1 MEEQLITEG
10 QSFYW
15 ILLSLSILS
24 LLFVFF
30 KYYLIPE
37 WKAKKEQLK
46 PYTAEEL
53 ESLFDQDFSMNKI
66 NIQSCRSIANL
77 DKLSRE
83 VYKFQHDYIYIFD
96 RERVNEKVDELVML
110 WCCKEDELLASSPAI
125 VT

>member
-1 MEEQLITEG
+1 MNEQLITEG

-24 LLFVFF
+24 LLFVFI

-46 PYTAEEL
+46 PYTADEL

-66 NIQSCRSIANL
+66 NIQSCGSIAHL

-83 VYKFQHDYIYIFD
+83 VYKFQREYMYIFD
-96 RERVNEKVDELVML
+96 RELVNEKVDELVRL
-110 WCCKEDELLASSPAI
+110 WCCKEDELLASSPTI

>member
-1 MEEQLITEG
+1 MNEQLITEG

-15 ILLSLSILS
+15 ILLSLPIAL

-53 ESLFDQDFSMNKI
+53 ESLFDQDFLMNKI
-66 NIQSCRSIANL
+66 NIQSCRSITSL

-83 VYKFQHDYIYIFD
+83 VYKFQRDYMYVFD
-96 RERVNEKVDELVML
+96 QERVNEKVDELVML
-110 WCCKEDELLASSPAI
+110 WCCKEDELLANSPAV